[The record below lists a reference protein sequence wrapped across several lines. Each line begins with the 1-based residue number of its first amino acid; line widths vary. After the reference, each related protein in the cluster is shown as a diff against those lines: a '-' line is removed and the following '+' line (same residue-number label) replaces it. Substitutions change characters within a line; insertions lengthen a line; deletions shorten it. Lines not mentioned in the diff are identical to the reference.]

1 MTMTIHETNKM
12 HVSEYFSSHPLPDGW
27 EWIVYT
33 TSSRYH
39 GYTISSRLVLYC
51 GKKPNNSVIAE
62 KNGCPVERL
71 PIHPGISSP
80 KTIRACARAVADI
93 RDKQLAMLLPIVEP
107 WAHKCADSRPPL
119 TDEHWEILFRKE
131 K

>member
-1 MTMTIHETNKM
+1 MTIHETNKR
-12 HVSEYFSSHPLPDGW
+12 HVSKYFSSHPLPDGW

-51 GKKPNNSVIAE
+51 GKKPKNSVIAE
-62 KNGCPVERL
+62 KLGVPVEKL
-71 PIHPGISSP
+71 PINPGISSP

-93 RDKQLAMLLPIVEP
+93 RDKQLAELFRAVEP
-107 WAHKCADSRPPL
+107 REYKCADSRPPL
-119 TDEHWEILFRKE
+119 TDEHWEELFRKE